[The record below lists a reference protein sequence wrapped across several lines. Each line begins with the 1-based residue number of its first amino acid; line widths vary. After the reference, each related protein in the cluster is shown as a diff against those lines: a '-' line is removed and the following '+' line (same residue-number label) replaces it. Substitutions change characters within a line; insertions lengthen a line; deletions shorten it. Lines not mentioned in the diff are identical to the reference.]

1 LGQLLRV
8 LSANLWNGGADPVAF
23 ADLVASLEADV
34 VATQELSPE
43 QADALAEVLPHGELL
58 PARDYTGM
66 GVALR
71 RPGKLSRVPMACRDA
86 WVAELHTDAWPDLA
100 VPIEVVNVH
109 IAAPTIRLRSL
120 QGLRFR
126 RVQVPQLER
135 YLDRTSKRPRV
146 LVGDFN
152 STPLWP
158 AYHRFASRM
167 SDAAV
172 VVAQRSGRPPRR
184 TWGPWAGSP
193 RMLRIDHGFVEGLH
207 AEDFRVVRVPGSD
220 HSAVLVD
227 LSLEPA

>member
-1 LGQLLRV
+1 LGQVLRV

-23 ADLVASLEADV
+23 AELVESLEVDV

-43 QADALAEVLPHGELL
+43 QADALADVLPHGELA

-66 GVALR
+66 GLAMR
-71 RPGKLSRVPMACRDA
+71 RPGKLSRVPLACRDA
-86 WVAELHTDAWPDLA
+86 WVAELHTDSWPELGTA
-100 VPIEVVNVH
+100 IEVVNVH

-120 QGLRFR
+120 QGLRYR

-135 YLDRTSKRPRV
+135 YLERTAKGPRV

-158 AYHRFASRM
+158 AYHRFASRL
-167 SDAAV
+167 SDVAV
-172 VVAQRSGRPPRR
+172 AVAQRHSRPLRR

-193 RMLRIDHGFVEGLH
+193 RLLRIDHGFVEGLH
-207 AEDFRVVRVPGSD
+207 AEDFRVVHVPGSD
-220 HSAVLVD
+220 HSAVVMD
-227 LSLEPA
+227 LAPTPT